1 MRKPLEPLVTA
12 AATWQLQAWSLV
24 NGTKGRRRREASP
37 ATGEGNPLKAKAQ
50 GRYRH
55 ETRLERLQAERSVK
69 RSRKPEDA
77 AKPGEASPVYVAAC
91 FRKRRR
97 APNPMEGPPDSAH
110 RAKSGRSFNSPTAT
124 GWSDDTR
131 TRTSTL
137 RHGASRAKGGRPG
150 WGEWRDC
157 ALEREMDARSKDG
170 SEEAHSRASPS
181 DRPSDEA
188 DARGSRSLIPDGP
201 NARRVATPET

>member
-1 MRKPLEPLVTA
+1 MNARRGSADGSRVTPVRSARTLRMRKPLEPLVTA

-24 NGTKGRRRREASP
+24 NGTKGRGRREASP

-55 ETRLERLQAERSVK
+55 ETRLERLQAEGSVK

-77 AKPGEASPVYVAAC
+77 AKPGEASPAYVAAC

-131 TRTSTL
+131 TRTSTP
-137 RHGASRAKGGRPG
+137 RTAQAEPRVGVPGGAS
-150 WGEWRDC
+150 GET
-157 ALEREMDARSKDG
+157 AR
-170 SEEAHSRASPS
+170 
-181 DRPSDEA
+181 
-188 DARGSRSLIPDGP
+188 
-201 NARRVATPET
+201 

>member
-55 ETRLERLQAERSVK
+55 ETRLDRLQAEGSVK

-77 AKPGEASPVYVAAC
+77 AKPGEASPAYVAAC

-131 TRTSTL
+131 TRTSTKRTARAERRVPSRVGRVARL
-137 RHGASRAKGGRPG
+137 RAKARDGCEERGRERGGALTCVAERPT
-150 WGEWRDC
+150 
-157 ALEREMDARSKDG
+157 ERRNRRSW
-170 SEEAHSRASPS
+170 EP
-181 DRPSDEA
+181 
-188 DARGSRSLIPDGP
+188 
-201 NARRVATPET
+201 